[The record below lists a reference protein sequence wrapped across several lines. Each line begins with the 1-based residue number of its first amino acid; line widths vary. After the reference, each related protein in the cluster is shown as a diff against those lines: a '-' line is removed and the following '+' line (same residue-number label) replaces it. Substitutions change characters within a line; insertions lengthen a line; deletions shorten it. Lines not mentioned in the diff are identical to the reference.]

1 MTAWIDDINEL
12 GKVTVFLNQ
21 PLNKYAIHK
30 VTFDNETFEL
40 TLEKDSNVPLEKLD
54 FVWECTSFELKDE
67 DGRAKLE
74 FQLNF
79 TDAISVSNAQKA
91 DVLKIRFLQG
101 EFFMG
106 TVGGMILDE
115 NKTISYSMSR
125 QMPNTE
131 LSRAV
136 DKAST

>member
-1 MTAWIDDINEL
+1 MYALRKAKFDD
-12 GKVTVFLNQ
+12 
-21 PLNKYAIHK
+21 
-30 VTFDNETFEL
+30 ETFEL

-54 FVWECTSFELKDE
+54 FLWECTSFELKDE

-91 DVLKIRFLQG
+91 DILKIRFLQG

-106 TVGGMILDE
+106 AEGGEILGE
-115 NKTISYSMSR
+115 RFETISYS
-125 QMPNTE
+125 
-131 LSRAV
+131 LSR
-136 DKAST
+136 